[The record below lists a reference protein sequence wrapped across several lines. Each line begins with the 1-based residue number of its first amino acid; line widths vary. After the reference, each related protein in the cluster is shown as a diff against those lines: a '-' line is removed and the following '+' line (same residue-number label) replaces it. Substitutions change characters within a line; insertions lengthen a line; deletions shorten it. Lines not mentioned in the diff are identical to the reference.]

1 MKKKLYLAVCM
12 VVAGTCSLWSSPRHT
27 IVPGFGEYEPQP
39 SIQVQTEKAPTGA
52 TLTTK
57 TPPRLVMKEES
68 THEEDRL
75 IKYTMQ
81 NGDNPANIIT
91 YGYDQYGF
99 IAKEDFGGAVL
110 NYDYKWAVPGKMWE
124 KRTRTLASSGSVED
138 ETVFTFHPNG
148 MPSSEDY
155 TSSSLSYH
163 IEYDSEGYAVY
174 SIQYDGSNEML
185 TEKRWSRFTPEGS
198 DSYEWLEDNTQAK
211 TVRTYYTVGDTDNYV
226 IFHREEFDGTEW
238 VKLFDTYYF
247 YNVDG
252 YHCGQWTIRYD
263 GGEAVPD
270 FGTLNDF
277 KVPGDG
283 SYSIISGMYSGGEWN
298 IIKKS
303 EYADS
308 YLNLTDPVGH
318 PDESWKIDYYSQTVD
333 GIRQMLPTYKTT
345 YTYFNGKFVKA
356 VTENLIYGGIPSTS
370 YYLLDPE
377 TQILNSITY
386 DENTGNYALATQ
398 IDATTTEY
406 SYCDSEGMEFLRLR
420 VVNEDRGFQT
430 WLVLNGDEWEKPA
443 GTLELMDYTCVFDS
457 EGRIT
462 SYTMFNDEGQVR
474 FKYEVIYD
482 SNGGFTKN
490 QYTLRNGV
498 LNLNAKLIYDALE
511 DKTVDDSY
519 GYGGSGELR
528 SGRRTV
534 IDHKAKIYDY
544 FTYSSDTGSW
554 EHIGCNILNLE
565 EVLPDGGRVTITR
578 SIDLEHNIVPVSK
591 LVVTPGA
598 DVVTTF
604 YLWNADL
611 EEWIPSYKEV
621 RERYPAASFEY
632 HMPVEPTELYREFFE
647 PKYHGVDPNI
657 VSYPESNMIRYD
669 WDADKNDW
677 ILAFSVEPI
686 SKVEGNTLSI
696 YYSYDGFAEVSSYT
710 VDDSRN
716 VINYKSTIEY
726 PDGRTE
732 TQMDTEYVYDS
743 KGHLTRRVRNY
754 GNWKYTEEY
763 FYGPVT
769 IYSDIDDVTAED
781 SELYTI
787 YNLQGMPLL
796 REATTDALRT
806 LPDGLYIVNGRK
818 MYLRH

>member
-1 MKKKLYLAVCM
+1 MNKKLCLAVCM
-12 VVAGTCSLWSSPRHT
+12 AAAGVCSVWSSPRYT

-39 SIQVQTEKAPTGA
+39 SIRIGAEKAPETA
-52 TLTTK
+52 KLTMK

-75 IKYTMQ
+75 IKYTVQ
-81 NGDNPANIIT
+81 NGDNPANVTT

-99 IAKEDFGGAVL
+99 IAKEDFGGLVL

-124 KRTRTLASSGSVED
+124 RRTRTLASSGSVED
-138 ETVFTFHPNG
+138 ETVFTFHPDG

-155 TSSSLSYH
+155 TSSSRSYH

-198 DSYEWLEDNTQAK
+198 EGFEWLEDNTQAK

-238 VKLFDTYYF
+238 VKSFDTYDF
-247 YNVDG
+247 YNVNG

-263 GGEAVPD
+263 NGEAVPD
-270 FGTLNDF
+270 FGILSDF

-283 SYSIISGMYSGGEWN
+283 SYSIVSGTYNGGWN

-308 YLNLTDPVGH
+308 YQNLTDPVWH
-318 PDESWKIDYYSQTVD
+318 PDESWKIDYYQQTVD
-333 GIRQMLPTYKTT
+333 GTRQLLPTYKTT

-356 VTENLIYGGIPSTS
+356 VTENLIYGGTSGTS
-370 YYLLDPE
+370 YYLLDPD
-377 TQILNSITY
+377 TRTLNSITY
-386 DENTGNYALATQ
+386 DENTGNYAIATQ
-398 IDATTTEY
+398 IDVTTTEY
-406 SYCDSEGMEFLRLR
+406 SYRDSEDVEFRRLR

-430 WLVLNGDEWEKPA
+430 WLVLNGDEWEKPV

-462 SYTMFNDEGQVR
+462 AYTMFNNEGQVR
-474 FKYEVIYD
+474 FKYEVVYD
-482 SNGGFTKN
+482 ANGGFTKN
-490 QYTLRNGV
+490 QYTLKNGV
-498 LNLNAKLIYDALE
+498 MNLNARLIYDAVE

-519 GYGGSGELR
+519 GYDGSGEMK
-528 SGRRTV
+528 SGHRTV
-534 IDHKAKIYDY
+534 IDHKAKIYDHY
-544 FTYSSDTGSW
+544 TYSSDTGVW
-554 EHIGCNILNLE
+554 EHTGCDILNLE
-565 EVLPDGGRVTITR
+565 EVLPDGGRVTIIR
-578 SIDLEHNIVPVSK
+578 SIDLEHNIVPISK
-591 LVVTPGA
+591 VVVTPGEEY
-598 DVVTTF
+598 VTTR
-604 YLWNADL
+604 YLWNEASEDWL
-611 EEWIPSYKEV
+611 PLNKEV
-621 RERYPAASFEY
+621 IERYPAASFEY
-632 HMPVEPTELYREFFE
+632 HMPDEPTELYREFFE

-657 VSYPESNMIRYD
+657 VTYPETNRLTYD
-669 WDADKNDW
+669 WDTDRNDW
-677 ILAFSVEPI
+677 VLGYSVEPI
-686 SKVEGNTLSI
+686 SKVEGNTLKI
-696 YYSYDGFAEVSSYT
+696 YYNFDGYSNVMSYT

-716 VINYKSTIEY
+716 VIRYISSNEY

-732 TQMDTEYVYDS
+732 TEMDIEYVYDS
-743 KGHLTRRVRNY
+743 KEHLTRRVHNY
-754 GNWKYTEEY
+754 GDWKYTEEY

-769 IYSDIDDVTAED
+769 IYSGIDDVTAGD
-781 SELYTI
+781 SGLYTV

-796 REATTDALRT
+796 REASADALRT
-806 LPDGLYIVNGRK
+806 LPEGLYIVNGRK
-818 MYLRH
+818 TYLRH